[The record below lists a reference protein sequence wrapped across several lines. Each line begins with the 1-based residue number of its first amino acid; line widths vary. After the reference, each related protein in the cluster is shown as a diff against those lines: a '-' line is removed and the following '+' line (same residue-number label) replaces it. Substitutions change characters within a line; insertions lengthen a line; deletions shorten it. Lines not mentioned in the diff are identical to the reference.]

1 MNTTL
6 RRTFVALALLT
17 TLTGGAAIAQGL
29 PKDIKELEK
38 QIGLTDAQRKK
49 MEAVDKKYQPKFK
62 VIDGKYKPQFMAL
75 QKQIEPLQKKA
86 FELQQKMSAEAKPI
100 MDAMN
105 KEKEACM
112 SPDQAKKMKAIFAKI
127 AARNQE
133 LMKAQQQAQKKGK

>member
-1 MNTTL
+1 MKTPL
-6 RRTFVALALLT
+6 RRTAAALTLVTLAALSGTAVA
-17 TLTGGAAIAQGL
+17 QDL

-49 MEAVDKKYQPKFK
+49 MEAVDKKYQPRFK
-62 VIDGKYKPQFMAL
+62 AIDSKYKPQFMAL

-100 MDAMN
+100 MDTMN

-112 SPDQAKKMKAIFAKI
+112 TPDQAKKMKAIFAKI
-127 AARNQE
+127 AARNQA
-133 LMKAQQQAQKKGK
+133 LMKAQQAKKPGM